1 MLLALF
7 IVEHCNKLHL
17 LLREINFAS
26 NSSLI
31 LQKGIKLLKIILKS
45 VLVLEYTLI
54 LIPITLLKSG
64 PLTTINNI
72 IVQLVKVH
80 TLSDIHS

>member
-1 MLLALF
+1 MFLALF
-7 IVEHCNKLHL
+7 IVKHRYKLDL

-26 NSSLI
+26 NSTLI
-31 LQKGIKLLKIILKS
+31 LQKGIELLKVILKS

-54 LIPITLLKSG
+54 LVPITLVKSG

-80 TLSDIHS
+80 TLSNIHS